1 MATFNVEINAFFP
14 CQCFEILGYSQHR
27 EYVVK
32 AIPNNAKITSDVEAK
47 FGMNQGT
54 K

>member
-1 MATFNVEINAFFP
+1 MATFNVEISAFFP
-14 CQCFEILGYSQHR
+14 CQCFEVFNYIQHR
-27 EYVVK
+27 EYLVK

-47 FGMNQGT
+47 FRMNQRI